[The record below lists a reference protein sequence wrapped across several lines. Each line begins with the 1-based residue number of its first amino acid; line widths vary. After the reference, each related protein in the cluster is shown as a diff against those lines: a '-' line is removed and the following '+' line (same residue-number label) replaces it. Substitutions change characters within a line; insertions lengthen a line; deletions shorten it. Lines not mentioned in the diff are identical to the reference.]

1 MTIGGLSRCFGFR
14 CLMFYFLMFCC
25 LTFYCLERR
34 NLAKG
39 GLILPGFA
47 DQSVDVGN
55 IQIITHIVARRCR
68 RLFWQSCSGFDPGFD
83 PGFAPDFN
91 GGLRHWRSVIRLF
104 ETRLAGVFRRSTEAR
119 HWNVDDR
126 HVRMLV
132 HAGRDNLIIASIIT
146 RLISGDGVGSIIL
159 QNVGR
164 AAEPGRQVN
173 TCKRVVWHIGCGFG
187 PGRQF

>member
-1 MTIGGLSRCFGFR
+1 M
-14 CLMFYFLMFCC
+14 
-25 LTFYCLERR
+25 
-34 NLAKG
+34 
-39 GLILPGFA
+39 
-47 DQSVDVGN
+47 DVGN

-68 RLFWQSCSGFDPGFD
+68 RLFWQSCSGFAPG
-83 PGFAPDFN
+83 FN

-132 HAGRDNLIIASIIT
+132 HAGRDNLIIT
-146 RLISGDGVGSIIL
+146 RLISGDGVGRIIL

-173 TCKRVVWHIGCGFG
+173 TCKRVVWHIGWGFG